1 VKQQR
6 HDGSII
12 LLHDAGGNRTQTVQA
27 LPRIIDWLQ
36 TRGDTIVPLSM
47 LLGTT
52 RDALMPRLPGGQSM
66 SHYISSTGFRVFHA
80 FEEFLWAFM
89 IVATALVVIRTL
101 IVIYLAYR
109 FRRLPKTDFAES
121 ATIII
126 AAYNEGK
133 VIAGTLRS
141 LLKTEYAGDL
151 EVIVIDDG
159 SSDDTSREVERMAQ
173 HDQRVRLIQ
182 QENRGKARALQ
193 RGLAAARKELI
204 VFIDA
209 DTHCQMDTLSR
220 LLAPFS
226 D

>member
-1 VKQQR
+1 
-6 HDGSII
+6 
-12 LLHDAGGNRTQTVQA
+12 
-27 LPRIIDWLQ
+27 
-36 TRGDTIVPLSM
+36 
-47 LLGTT
+47 
-52 RDALMPRLPGGQSM
+52 M

-109 FRRLPKTDFAES
+109 FRRLPKTNFAES
-121 ATIII
+121 ATVII

-159 SSDDTSREVERMAQ
+159 SSDDTSREVERTAQ
-173 HDQRVRLIQ
+173 DDRRVRLIR

-193 RGLAAARKELI
+193 RGLAAARNELI

-209 DTHCQMDTLSR
+209 DTHCQCDTLSIYFLHLHILR
-220 LLAPFS
+220 EK
-226 D
+226 DRC